1 VNDAAVKSALPLL
14 KMCFDACVS
23 IKRDYEKVKT
33 LSARENFPYV
43 LDGVPNQLTI
53 EHQLTILHQQQ
64 LEHRYVASQSQYPY
78 PGIRDMDQSISQ
90 LPIEDIEKAIRVMRE
105 VEKSGTMD
113 EIRLKSNDLN
123 MKYISNQT
131 IKILKDYEWILAGD
145 TKEKRKKLI
154 ISGEFL
160 PQRIRPCREITLDG
174 KNTFI
179 LDVFEFNKHVSWISV
194 PGQNKDILNVY
205 PTPDV
210 LIRSL
215 RQIAS
220 TKEEKESL
228 DRASKDSERIMGI
241 CAKTNESRVLGTYS
255 LGELCFRLLS
265 RSPSC
270 TALHTLLGVLLRLM
284 RDPNVSNY
292 LRDRGLLPVL
302 LKFPGQSSFT
312 GVSFFVR
319 SIAERVLMSRNML
332 EDGMV
337 SYVVWCSS
345 ARFES

>member
-1 VNDAAVKSALPLL
+1 
-14 KMCFDACVS
+14 
-23 IKRDYEKVKT
+23 
-33 LSARENFPYV
+33 
-43 LDGVPNQLTI
+43 
-53 EHQLTILHQQQ
+53 
-64 LEHRYVASQSQYPY
+64 
-78 PGIRDMDQSISQ
+78 MDQSISQ
-90 LPIEDIEKAIRVMRE
+90 LPIEDIEKAIRVMCE

-113 EIRLKSNDLN
+113 EIRHKSNELN
-123 MKYISNQT
+123 MKYVVFFRAWSSRIPHFFHVSIKLSGERHTHIAHLYHKETLSKINVPECNCDNTPTLEHRYISNQT

-228 DRASKDSERIMGI
+228 DRASKDSERIMGK
-241 CAKTNESRVLGTYS
+241 CAKTNESRVLGTSS

-284 RDPNVSNY
+284 RDPNVSKY

-345 ARFES
+345 ARCSRV